1 MDLITIVGLAA
12 ASITVV
18 STIFVVYKRIRKLF
32 SSFDERLIAIE
43 DSFKVREELT
53 LVKEIVV
60 KNKENNRLY
69 TLKKDSVVIV
79 YDIKNGI
86 VDFVT
91 SDRLIYAEA
100 NIECFIQEKPDD
112 YVHDSSGKS

>member
-1 MDLITIVGLAA
+1 MYLVTIIGLAA
-12 ASITVV
+12 ASITVA
-18 STIFVVYKRIRKLF
+18 STIFLVYKRMRKLF
-32 SSFDERLIAIE
+32 SSFEYRLVAIE

-53 LVKEIVV
+53 LLKDIVV

-100 NIECFIQEKPDD
+100 NIECFIQEKSSDP
-112 YVHDSSGKS
+112 VHDSSS